1 MATWEENKRK
11 YITDYNRANMKDVV
25 VHINKKTESDIL
37 EHLSMVPNK
46 NGYIKSLIRE
56 DMMRFSK
63 QG

>member
-1 MATWEENKRK
+1 MPTWEDNKRK

-37 EHLSMVPNK
+37 EHLEMVPNK

-56 DMMRFSK
+56 DIRRFSEK
-63 QG
+63 G